1 MLDPINKSGFARS
14 FMNIFFFFLI
24 QNFHANT
31 VNEIIVALDV
41 VINYLGSFCVILDVV
56 FSIL

>member
-1 MLDPINKSGFARS
+1 
-14 FMNIFFFFLI
+14 MNIFFFFLI

-31 VNEIIVALDV
+31 VSEIIVALDV
-41 VINYLGSFCVILDVV
+41 VINNLGSFCVILDVV